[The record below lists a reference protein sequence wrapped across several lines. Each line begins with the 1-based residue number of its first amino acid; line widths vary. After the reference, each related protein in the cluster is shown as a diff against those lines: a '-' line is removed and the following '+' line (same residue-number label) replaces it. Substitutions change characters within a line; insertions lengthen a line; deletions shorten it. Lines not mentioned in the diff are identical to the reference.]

1 MKRAPFV
8 SARWTERETG
18 LGKEQLRKWRQRFGF
33 PTVEATADGQAA
45 YSRGTVD
52 QLVLIKRLL
61 EAGFRPRQVVGR
73 SAAEL
78 EAMKASLGLS
88 APLTRSDEATQALI
102 ERLKRTDLTGFRTS
116 LAEERAKRTMFD
128 FVRETLTPLLTGV
141 GDSWARGEIDIHHE
155 HLCTC
160 IIERYLHAEILEF
173 QPKDDLPSILF
184 AVPPGER
191 HLLGLLM
198 IEAVM
203 AEQGVRTF
211 NLGSDVPLDNLMGAA
226 KSCQVDVVALS
237 FSFAYPAR
245 DVVPVLRQ
253 LRRLLPPEIPIWAGG
268 AGLSRVM
275 TTRKGVRILSSLD
288 EAVAALKASPLQHTL
303 TEPP

>member
-1 MKRAPFV
+1 MTRAPFV
-8 SARWTERETG
+8 SARWSERETG

-141 GDSWARGEIDIHHE
+141 GDAWARGEIDIHHE
-155 HLCTC
+155 HLCTS
-160 IIERYLHAEILEF
+160 IVERYLHAEILEF
-173 QPKDDLPSILF
+173 RPKVGLPSILF

-203 AEQGVRTF
+203 AEQGVRTI
-211 NLGSDVPLDNLMGAA
+211 NLGPDIPLDNLKGAA
-226 KSCQVDVVALS
+226 SSCQVDVVALS

-253 LRRLLPPEIPIWAGG
+253 LRRLLPAEMPIWAGG

-288 EAVAALKASPLQHTL
+288 EAVAALKSVPLLHAATVAL
-303 TEPP
+303 